1 MTHPALRAAA
11 PQPAADHPGNAPG
24 VDVPASRLGRVVAEM
39 RTAAMVWRREMI
51 RFVRARSRIVTSLAQ
66 PVLFLFV
73 LGAGLTPL
81 VGPADGLD
89 FTKFIFPGVVAISVI
104 VATISTAVSIVW
116 DREFGF
122 LREMLVA
129 PVSRASLVI
138 GKITGGASVAVIHG
152 LIMLILAP
160 AVGVRLAALTVVEVI
175 GISLL
180 MAFTVTTF
188 GVFLAARIR
197 TMETFQAFI
206 QFLLVP
212 MLFLSSV
219 MFPLHGLPAWLAIIA
234 RINPLTYSVDPL
246 RRVLFTA
253 QHLPATATARY
264 GSGIELF
271 GTVLPIWSELLIT
284 LGFATVFLGAAVHAF
299 GRTE

>member
-1 MTHPALRAAA
+1 MTHPAPRATA
-11 PQPAADHPGNAPG
+11 PQPAADHPDSAPG
-24 VDVPASRLGRVVAEM
+24 VDVPASRLGRAGAEL

-66 PVLFLFV
+66 PVLLLFV
-73 LGAGLTPL
+73 LGVGLTPL

-89 FTKFIFPGVVAISVI
+89 FTTFLFPGVVAISV
-104 VATISTAVSIVW
+104 VSTAISSAVSIVW

-138 GKITGGASVAVIHG
+138 GKTAGGASVAAIHG

-160 AVGVRLAALTVVEVI
+160 AVGIRLTALTVVEVI

-180 MAFTVTTF
+180 MAFTVTTL
-188 GVFLAARIR
+188 GVFVAARIHK
-197 TMETFQAFI
+197 METFQTVI
-206 QFLLVP
+206 QFLLLP
-212 MLFLSSV
+212 MLFLSSAL
-219 MFPLHGLPAWLAIIA
+219 FPLHGLPTWLAIIT
-234 RINPLTYSVDPL
+234 RINPLTYTVDPL
-246 RRVLFTA
+246 RRVVFTA
-253 QHLPATATARY
+253 QHLPAAATARY
-264 GSGIELF
+264 GSGVELF

-284 LGFATVFLGAAVHAF
+284 LAFAAVFLACAVRSF